1 MIIPVKKKNLYQEI
15 VNQIIKMINE
25 GVWKPGDK
33 IPGEIELSKSFEIS
47 RNSIRESIKSL
58 ELVGILSSK
67 TGVGT
72 FVSDSAVINM
82 NNMKLSTLIK
92 TDSSMIELMETRLI
106 IEPALVSKAVK
117 NATEEDIKILE
128 DIIKKS
134 AKAYKEKNYTF
145 DMGFEFHRYIF
156 GMANNDILNNL
167 LESITE
173 NLIGFRSK
181 MFFKHLSEYILTEEL
196 NEHTE
201 LLSLIRKGDSVAAK
215 DMMFNH
221 IEKSLNIL
229 KARIEEE
236 EQVD

>member
-15 VNQIIKMINE
+15 ANQIINMINE

-47 RNSIRESIKSL
+47 RNSIRESIKAL

-72 FVSDSAVINM
+72 FVSDYAVINM

-92 TDSSMIELMETRLI
+92 TESSMIELMETRLI

-134 AKAYKEKNYTF
+134 TKAYKEKNYTF

-156 GMANNDILNNL
+156 SMANNDILNNL

-173 NLIGFRSK
+173 NLIAFRSK
-181 MFFKHLSEYILTEEL
+181 IFFKHLSEYILTEEL
-196 NEHTE
+196 NEHTK